1 MFFVNQYPQNENQY
15 ISKEKPSTVSISC
28 YMLLQGLLCWS
39 STVLWALLKRGII
52 LKAAFLIFYG
62 GLRLLQRVG
71 FGLQVHINTNTKV
84 IAAVTCGHC
93 QPILRMMVSL
103 HPLIFP
109 FMYLLPVNLLTAR
122 LPSTKSNFSLNSF
135 PANGLIFYPLKT
147 TENERFSSA
156 FKKYK
161 MDKASNGLQEKSSFI
176 LQVQPR

>member
-1 MFFVNQYPQNENQY
+1 MKINTYQKKSLLPFPYLVICY
-15 ISKEKPSTVSISC
+15 SKGC
-28 YMLLQGLLCWS
+28 YAGAVQHSGHCS
-39 STVLWALLKRGII
+39 REVII
-52 LKAAFLIFYG
+52 LKAAFLIFHG

-71 FGLQVHINTNTKV
+71 FGLQVHINTNTKI

-109 FMYLLPVNLLTAR
+109 FMYLLPVNLTAH

-135 PANGLIFYPLKT
+135 PANGFIFYPLKT

-176 LQVQPR
+176 LQVQPN